1 MYVKDGDASYLKL
14 GFVAIRI
21 KLKEAIQNCTRFRR
35 RSRVLKESCAQR
47 SAQS

>member
-21 KLKEAIQNCTRFRR
+21 KSKEAIQNCTLAF
-35 RSRVLKESCAQR
+35 EGEAEF
-47 SAQS
+47 